1 MNYGGKIAELRK
13 KNGMTQDDL
22 GKAMNVSY
30 QAVSKWER
38 DESQPDFDTMSR
50 IAKFFN
56 VPLGY
61 FAENGEE
68 TETAKQEEPKAE
80 PVKTENTEKPEE
92 TTAEPA
98 EATVGVCTVCGKM
111 LTESKVSTH
120 SPKLVCKECAEREQ
134 RIQAE
139 NKENE
144 EREEKLENELSARAI
159 IGHGFDIPLIVS
171 LVLALIGYAALAAL
185 NFLNLSSDDIFL
197 YGALLFVCPLA
208 LFGCTHAFVDFINDW
223 KERED
228 DAAYKCTLS
237 LIVGAGFAVLNAVL
251 FLVLYLVSD
260 SEVGFYFLILLGVG
274 TVISFTF
281 VSQFLWGGVVKDM
294 FTAGGFTF
302 KLPGFI
308 ITLDIDSIVWMIVA
322 KIFLGILA
330 VIVFIV
336 TTIVL
341 AVVAI
346 LGSLFLF
353 IPAIIWKTM
362 KDKKAKQRL
371 KKS

>member
-1 MNYGGKIAELRK
+1 M
-13 KNGMTQDDL
+13 
-22 GKAMNVSY
+22 
-30 QAVSKWER
+30 
-38 DESQPDFDTMSR
+38 
-50 IAKFFN
+50 
-56 VPLGY
+56 
-61 FAENGEE
+61 
-68 TETAKQEEPKAE
+68 
-80 PVKTENTEKPEE
+80 
-92 TTAEPA
+92 
-98 EATVGVCTVCGKM
+98 
-111 LTESKVSTH
+111 
-120 SPKLVCKECAEREQ
+120 
-134 RIQAE
+134 
-139 NKENE
+139 
-144 EREEKLENELSARAI
+144 
-159 IGHGFDIPLIVS
+159 
-171 LVLALIGYAALAAL
+171 
-185 NFLNLSSDDIFL
+185 
-197 YGALLFVCPLA
+197 
-208 LFGCTHAFVDFINDW
+208 
-223 KERED
+223 
-228 DAAYKCTLS
+228 
-237 LIVGAGFAVLNAVL
+237 

-260 SEVGFYFLILLGVG
+260 SEVGFYFLILLGVS

-341 AVVAI
+341 AIVAI